1 MKIIRFLS
9 VALHK
14 KFIQGVKSKKYDEK
28 IIYYGRTSNNRHTLC
43 QTGR

>member
-28 IIYYGRTSNNRHTLC
+28 IIYGRTSYNRHTLC